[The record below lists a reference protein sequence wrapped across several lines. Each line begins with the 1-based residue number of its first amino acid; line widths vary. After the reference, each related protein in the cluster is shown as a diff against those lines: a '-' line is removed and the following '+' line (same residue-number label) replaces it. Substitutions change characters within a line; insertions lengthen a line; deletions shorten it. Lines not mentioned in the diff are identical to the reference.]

1 MYPMTNREFF
11 IKTIDAERPV
21 FMKVLK
27 ALPEDKLEFKPHEKA
42 RTAGRIAFQLAS
54 QPYFISAIVT
64 KGIPE
69 WGNYKEPENPKL
81 DDMIEMMEKNF
92 AELQKDIKA
101 ISDSDWENTAAK
113 MEWPGGKWETKKYD
127 MAWGFLFDAI
137 HHRGQLTTYL
147 RAMGAKVPG
156 VYGGS
161 ADEKPS
167 A

>member
-1 MYPMTNREFF
+1 MTNKEFF
-11 IKTIDAERPV
+11 IHVVGAEEPV

-27 ALPEDKLEFKPHEKA
+27 AVPEDKLNYKPHEKS

-54 QPYFISAIVT
+54 QPFFMKAIAT
-64 KGIPE
+64 EGAPD
-69 WGNYKEPENPKL
+69 WGTYREPENPKL
-81 DDMIEMMEKNF
+81 ADMIPLMEKNF
-92 AELQKDIKA
+92 ADLKA
-101 ISDSDWENTAAK
+101 SLAKVSDQAWENDMAVLTF
-113 MEWPGGKWETKKYD
+113 PGGKWETKKYD

-147 RAMGAKVPG
+147 RAMGAKVPS

-161 ADEKPS
+161 ADERPP